1 MPIATSNRR
10 KPMRKS
16 RNVLAAVLAAG
27 AVATVFAPQP
37 AFADGVIRTYCE
49 SGRACAIDT
58 DASPDKFWN
67 ALSCGFHNMGDE
79 GFNDKTD
86 KYQTRGNRIQF
97 GNYKG
102 YGDTH
107 TTSSFVWDS
116 ILPAWSVGY
125 VSANK
130 YDAMW
135 VYC

>member
-1 MPIATSNRR
+1 MPIAVSTHR
-10 KPMRKS
+10 KPIRRT
-16 RNVLAAVLAAG
+16 RNVLAAALAAG
-27 AVATVFAPQP
+27 AVAMIFAPQP
-37 AFADGVIRTYCE
+37 ASADGVVRTYCE

-58 DASPDKFWN
+58 GPSPDKVWN
-67 ALSCGFHNMGDE
+67 ALWCGFHNMGDE

-86 KYQTRGNRIQF
+86 RYQTSGNRIQF

-102 YGDTH
+102 SGDTH

-116 ILPAWSVGY
+116 ILPANSSGSVP
-125 VSANK
+125 ANK